1 MEIVTQTAPPDK
13 KGFLHMNFD
22 EVKAVLFHVLEGMG
36 YTLDL
41 DASFDL
47 QPVVVTFERKS
58 KRMCID
64 PKADSLH
71 QLIGT
76 LSMYFEEF
84 PAPCERAVYSLGER
98 PSNEDEK
105 LFRDKIGYVRLDN
118 YDLRKFIRFLHAI
131 MLAAQQKVR

>member
-1 MEIVTQTAPPDK
+1 
-13 KGFLHMNFD
+13 MNFD
-22 EVKAVLFHVLEGMG
+22 EVKAVLFHVLDRMG

-98 PSNEDEK
+98 PFNEDEK
-105 LFRDKIGYVRLDN
+105 LFRDKIGYVSLDK

-131 MLAAQQKVR
+131 MLAARPKVR

>member
-1 MEIVTQTAPPDK
+1 MYHRPPRLTRKDL
-13 KGFLHMNFD
+13 LHMNFD
-22 EVKAVLFHVLEGMG
+22 EVKAVLFPVLEGMG

-71 QLIGT
+71 QVIGT

-84 PAPCERAVYSLGER
+84 PTPCERAIYSLGER

-105 LFRDKIGYVRLDN
+105 LFRNKIGYVSLDN

-131 MLAAQQKVR
+131 MLAARQKVR